1 MAARRLAWASVLR
14 DLKDDRAVRS
24 LIREERLRT
33 PSTAG
38 FPMSCWRGQSGRR
51 YVVGVLPATVAAID
65 DCDVQDCLIFVARD
79 ADNVGRVVGCAS
91 GVSPLAARRSEV
103 LRDAVREGAT
113 EIHCHRL
120 CVSDAERLAM
130 VNDLSPSLGFA

>member
-51 YVVGVLPATVAAID
+51 YVVGVLPVSVESFDGQWDAVVLAIHRDGGGNAEIVNVA
-65 DCDVQDCLIFVARD
+65 C
-79 ADNVGRVVGCAS
+79 NVGIGKALAW
-91 GVSPLAARRSEV
+91 VSAAR
-103 LRDAVREGAT
+103 AAGAT
-113 EIHCHRL
+113 ELHVHRL
-120 CVSDAERLAM
+120 AETVKERVDAVSDLNSEAL
-130 VNDLSPSLGFA
+130 